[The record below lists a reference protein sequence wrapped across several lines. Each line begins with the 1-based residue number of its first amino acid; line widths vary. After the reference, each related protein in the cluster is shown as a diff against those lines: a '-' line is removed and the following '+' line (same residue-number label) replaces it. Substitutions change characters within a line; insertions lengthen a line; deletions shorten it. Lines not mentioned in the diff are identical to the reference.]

1 LINLKIFE
9 KKGKKKPF
17 NLAPSLYQARLRAF
31 LLLVFA
37 LLSIPAA

>member
-1 LINLKIFE
+1 M
-9 KKGKKKPF
+9 
-17 NLAPSLYQARLRAF
+17 AASLYQARLRAF